1 MKGRYAVFAF
11 SEKGMMGEAGHVLIV
26 DSKGREVADYR
37 IDQDVVNIA
46 ANDDF
51 IAINT
56 SKCVYFID
64 VAGRLRGS
72 YASDYLINEVKF
84 LAQMRLW
91 QLQKNQI
98 VLLTASN
105 P

>member
-1 MKGRYAVFAF
+1 VEQDNSGKVYSMDVMKGRYAVFAF

-51 IAINT
+51 IAIT
-56 SKCVYFID
+56 HPVCLFYRCCRETQGKLCFGLFD
-64 VAGRLRGS
+64 
-72 YASDYLINEVKF
+72 K
-84 LAQMRLW
+84 
-91 QLQKNQI
+91 
-98 VLLTASN
+98 
-105 P
+105 

>member
-1 MKGRYAVFAF
+1 
-11 SEKGMMGEAGHVLIV
+11 
-26 DSKGREVADYR
+26 
-37 IDQDVVNIA
+37 VNIA

-72 YASDYLINEVKF
+72 YASDYLIMK
-84 LAQMRLW
+84 
-91 QLQKNQI
+91 
-98 VLLTASN
+98 
-105 P
+105 